1 MLIENL
7 HIHDIADDGMAVGR
21 YNDWVVFVKGAV
33 PGDIIHARVF
43 KKKKKYGFASLE
55 EIVTPSEKRITPVCT
70 HFGIC
75 GGCKWQ
81 SLDYEAQL
89 AFKQNMVTNAFKH
102 LAGIQ
107 YYETEPIIGCDNIY
121 HYRNKLEYTFSNK
134 RWFTADEMHLT
145 EPLAANG
152 LGFHVPGRFDKV
164 LDIQTCHLMDNRHN
178 DLRNIIKSFC
188 LANDY
193 SFYDIK
199 SQVGLMRTLLIR
211 TTQAG
216 DWMVV
221 LVFGN
226 HDLEKIAS
234 LMQAIKN
241 EFSFITSL
249 QYIINTKKND
259 TYFDL
264 DPVCYHGNTHI
275 MERMDDLT
283 FRISVKS
290 FFQTNTA
297 QAIQLYRKTAALAN
311 LQCDHI
317 IYDLYTGTGTIA
329 NYIARSCK
337 KVVGIDYVKDAIED
351 ARQNSMLNNINNT
364 AFYAGDM
371 KRILND
377 DFICTHG
384 QPDVVFADPPRAGM
398 DKEVIQQ
405 LIHTGAKRIVY
416 VSCNAATQ
424 ARDVA
429 LLSEHYSVQSMQAFD
444 MFPHTHHVENI
455 ALLVHK

>member
-21 YNDWVVFVKGAV
+21 HNDWVVFVKGAV
-33 PGDIIHARVF
+33 PGDVIHARVF

-55 EIVTPSEKRITPVCT
+55 EVVTPSEKRVNPICS

-81 SLDYEAQL
+81 NLDYAAQL
-89 AFKQNMVTNAFKH
+89 SFKQNMVTNAFKH

-107 YYETEPIIGCDNIY
+107 HYKSEPIVGCSNIY

-134 RWFTADEMHLT
+134 RWFTTDEMHLT
-145 EPLAANG
+145 EPSSTHG

-164 LDIQTCHLMDNRHN
+164 LDINTCHLMDNRHN
-178 DLRNIIKSFC
+178 EIRNFIKSFC
-188 LANDY
+188 VQHDY

-199 SQVGLMRTLLIR
+199 NQVGLMRTLLIR
-211 TTQAG
+211 TTLAG

-221 LVFGN
+221 LVFG
-226 HDLEKIAS
+226 HDDAEKLSSI
-234 LMQAIKN
+234 MQAVKN
-241 EFSFITSL
+241 EFTFITSL

-259 TYFDL
+259 TYYDL
-264 DPVCYHGNTHI
+264 EPICYHGNTHI
-275 MERMDDLT
+275 MEQMDDLT
-283 FRISVKS
+283 FRISVRS

-297 QAIQLYRKTAALAN
+297 QAIQLYRTTAAMAN
-311 LQCDHI
+311 LHADDI
-317 IYDLYTGTGTIA
+317 VYDLYTGTGTIA

-337 KVVGIDYVKDAIED
+337 KVVGIDYVSDAIED
-351 ARQNSMLNNINNT
+351 ARQNSELNKINNT
-364 AFYAGDM
+364 TFYAGDM
-371 KRILND
+371 KHVLD
-377 DFICTHG
+377 DTLICTHG
-384 QPDVVFADPPRAGM
+384 RPDVVIVDPPRAGM
-398 DKEVIQQ
+398 DKEVIRQ
-405 LIHTGAKRIVY
+405 LLGTEAKRIVY

-429 LLSEHYSVQSMQAFD
+429 LLSEHYAVQRMQAFD

-455 ALLVHK
+455 ALLERK